1 MAIKIISAEPMEI
14 SRGENYERLQN
25 NLNKVFSIVKL
36 FCSDYENGTDIIK
49 EYYCNEQIRLIQLST
64 EKKIEQ
70 INKLSDELIAFIKE
84 YERSCIE
91 SYLNKNKPSIKE
103 DINKMI
109 QETNT
114 FLNVKKDNKSK
125 N

>member
-1 MAIKIISAEPMEI
+1 M
-14 SRGENYERLQN
+14 
-25 NLNKVFSIVKL
+25 
-36 FCSDYENGTDIIK
+36 
-49 EYYCNEQIRLIQLST
+49 ST

-114 FLNVKKDNKSK
+114 FLNVKKDNKSNK
-125 N
+125 ATDSW